1 MGGERLDGS
10 LAGHQ
15 RMVATCAYVENAA
28 GEILLVR
35 TMDRPDTWEMPGGRV
50 EAGESLPDA
59 VRREVEEESGIRIEP
74 TGLVG
79 VYENVD
85 LGVLVAVFRARP
97 LDGTVRP
104 QAGEILEAAFVAPD
118 RLETLVTRPQARI
131 RLADARRPDGPTG
144 VHESYVPGGARARL
158 GPARM
163 HGL

>member
-1 MGGERLDGS
+1 VQDRRVLVERHDVAVRQLHRILSGGLAVGQMDAELGRAGAERALIEGVFTLD
-10 LAGHQ
+10 
-15 RMVATCAYVENAA
+15 E
-28 GEILLVR
+28 
-35 TMDRPDTWEMPGGRV
+35 
-50 EAGESLPDA
+50 A